1 MNPRSRV
8 AVVSL
13 SVLLAPA
20 LVCGQVTPPPPPPP
34 PASSSVT
41 QPQTAKPGGKSM
53 RAAGRAAV
61 DPLAA
66 ARRATAISLITSLAE
81 EARGFRDETLRA
93 RVQARAADALWETDA
108 ERGRAMF
115 RRAWDAAEV
124 SDRESIR
131 RSEEERRA
139 NTRSGGGSVFT
150 SPRNLRGEILRL
162 AAKRDRALGEEFL
175 VRLDEARKQERES
188 AAAKTTEASPSNNPN
203 NSEAV
208 AAAVRQRLE
217 LATQLLRDGDLEQAL
232 KFAEPGLRRV
242 EQQALR
248 FLVALRQQNA
258 PMADKFYAALLAS
271 AATDPATDANTVSM
285 LSSYIFTPGLF
296 IEISRG
302 GGYGVSQSGDIPAPD
317 NIPADLRAGF
327 FGLAAQVLLRPL
339 APVDQDRS
347 SSGRAGTY
355 FVIARLLPLFEQHAP
370 DKAPALRA
378 QLGALTPDAP
388 AEYRGGEHPLLT
400 KGLSPASETYD
411 AVQRALDKLDTAKN
425 AEERDAIYVEAA
437 FAADAK
443 KDPRAHEFA
452 DKIEHAETRRSLRAH
467 LDYSDISKAIRKKDA
482 EEIVRLAKAGE
493 ISSIQRVW
501 AYTEAARLLV
511 KNDRTRALEVLDE
524 ATTETRRIDGADAD
538 RARAM
543 LAVATLLY
551 ELDRARV
558 WTLMPDAV
566 KTINAVSDFSGEDGQ
581 LVVRFQ
587 TQTMG
592 SMRTDDAPN
601 FNLQPLFALLA
612 VEDMDRAVELARSFT
627 AEAPRAVAT
636 LAIAGAVLKEKSKSK
651 P

>member
-1 MNPRSRV
+1 
-8 AVVSL
+8 
-13 SVLLAPA
+13 SV
-20 LVCGQVTPPPPPPP
+20 
-34 PASSSVT
+34 
-41 QPQTAKPGGKSM
+41 
-53 RAAGRAAV
+53 RAGRGRV

-108 ERGRAMF
+108 ERGRALF

-139 NTRSGGGSVFT
+139 NTRSGGGSVWT

-162 AAKRDRALGEEFL
+162 AAKRERALGEEFL
-175 VRLDEARKQERES
+175 ARLDDARKQERES
-188 AAAKTTEASPSNNPN
+188 AAAKTTEAALSSNPN
-203 NSEAV
+203 TSEAV

-217 LATQLLRDGDLEQAL
+217 LASQLLRDGDLERAL
-232 KFAEPGLRRV
+232 QFAEPALRRV
-242 EQQALR
+242 DQQVLR

-258 PMADKFYAALLAS
+258 TMADKVYAALLAS
-271 AATDPATDANTVSM
+271 AARDPATDANTVSL

-388 AEYRGGEHPLLT
+388 AEYRGEHPLLT
-400 KGLSPASETYD
+400 KGLRPASETYD
-411 AVQRALDKLDTAKN
+411 AVERALDKLNSAKN

-437 FAADAK
+437 FAAEAK
-443 KDPRAHEFA
+443 NDPRAREFA
-452 DKIEHAETRRSLRAH
+452 DKIEHTETRRSLRAH

-511 KNDRTRALEVLDE
+511 KKDRARALEVLDE
-524 ATTETRRIDGADAD
+524 AATETRRIDGADAD

-566 KTINAVSDFSGEDGQ
+566 KAINAVSDFSGEDGQ

-587 TQTMG
+587 TRNMG
-592 SMRTDDAPN
+592 SIRTDDAPN

-612 VEDMDRAVELARSFT
+612 GEDMDRAVELARSFT

-636 LAIAGAVLKEKSKSK
+636 LAIATAVLNDKSK
-651 P
+651 PKT

>member
-8 AVVSL
+8 AAVSL

-20 LVCGQVTPPPPPPP
+20 LVCGQAPTPPT
-34 PASSSVT
+34 SSNVA
-41 QPQTAKPGGKSM
+41 QPQTAKPGGKSV
-53 RAAGRAAV
+53 RAVRGMV

-108 ERGRAMF
+108 ERGRALF

-139 NTRSGGGSVFT
+139 NTRSGGASVYT

-175 VRLDEARKQERES
+175 ARLDDARKQERES
-188 AAAKTTEASPSNNPN
+188 AAAKTTEATLSSNPN

-208 AAAVRQRLE
+208 SAAVRQRLE
-217 LATQLLRDGDLEQAL
+217 LATQLLRDGDIEQAL
-232 KFAEPGLRRV
+232 RYADPALRRV
-242 EQQALR
+242 DQQVLR
-248 FLVALRQQNA
+248 FLVALRQHNA
-258 PMADKFYAALLAS
+258 MMADKVYAALLAS
-271 AATDPATDANTVSM
+271 AAGDAATDANTISM

-296 IEISRG
+296 IEIRG
-302 GGYGVSQSGDIPAPD
+302 GGYSVSQSSDIPAPD

-388 AEYRGGEHPLLT
+388 AEYRGEHPLLT

-411 AVQRALDKLDTAKN
+411 GVERALDKLDTAKN

-437 FAADAK
+437 FAAEAK
-443 KDPRAHEFA
+443 NDPRAREFA
-452 DKIEHAETRRSLRAH
+452 DKIDHTEMRRSLRAH

-511 KNDRTRALEVLDE
+511 KKDRTRALEVLDE

-587 TQTMG
+587 TRNMG
-592 SMRTDDAPN
+592 SIRTDDAPH

-612 VEDMDRAVELARSFT
+612 GEDMDRAVELARNFT

-636 LAIAGAVLKEKSKSK
+636 LAIAGAVLKDKSKSK